1 MYGDLESVKLLVSN
15 GANVN
20 QRASGRFF
28 LPEDQKNGRTKETTY
43 QGEGRLENYLQ
54 ISLCT
59 LATKPVFRVSD
70 NRLKHGIGADECL
83 TRQKI
88 KHLIR

>member
-43 QGEGRLENYLQ
+43 QGEERIENYLQ

-59 LATKPVFRVSD
+59 IRVKSGKFVQSVNSD
-70 NRLKHGIGADECL
+70 SDLVSFIFEL
-83 TRQKI
+83 
-88 KHLIR
+88 LE